1 MPVFSSQNY
10 DLASFM
16 NISIGFDFKLKAQG
30 GKFQTQLH
38 PETQIQK
45 LCQFSLVIPLALS
58 CFSCPIVLL
67 SEQPPQMAGK
77 KMAADHIKCFPLSN
91 ATKQP
96 PLWSKCQGEAPI
108 SPA

>member
-16 NISIGFDFKLKAQG
+16 NISVGFAFELKAQG
-30 GKFQTQLH
+30 RKFQSEAASGDSNSALH
-38 PETQIQK
+38 
-45 LCQFSLVIPLALS
+45 LVIPLALS

-77 KMAADHIKCFPLSN
+77 KMATDHIKCFPQAMPQSSRLSGSL
-91 ATKQP
+91 Q
-96 PLWSKCQGEAPI
+96 SKCQGETLI